1 MSSEKQASREFALD
15 GELFD
20 RLRTAQSDQESAD
33 PDIDLPDLDLLGM
46 FTPDDSPPEEASSTG
61 NISEAALSEPEE
73 SSSDM
78 PPEARRA
85 LVYLLR
91 QGVLFAPQKVKLFES
106 ICRHQTAVR
115 RHLAEVYL
123 KLILDERTGIAFV
136 ASLQKEEDAELDDF
150 ADKEIVSLISTR
162 TLSLYDTLLLLVLRK
177 HYQDRENS
185 GEQLIVID
193 RERVESYL
201 TPFLPL
207 TNSSK
212 SDRRKLGPALERMT
226 KKKILRKIRGSKDR
240 FEVTPVIRYVVSAE
254 FLENMLGEYLRI
266 AKENS
271 VDVTGIIDTDGRITG
286 NNHD

>member
-1 MSSEKQASREFALD
+1 MNKEKQANR
-15 GELFD
+15 GGGGLFD
-20 RLRTAQSDQESAD
+20 HLRTRQQSQGSGKAD
-33 PDIDLPDLDLLGM
+33 TGLPELDLLGL
-46 FTPDDSPPEEASSTG
+46 FPGEDSSPEEPSIVADVSEPKCPEPDKSTT
-61 NISEAALSEPEE
+61 ALSPET
-73 SSSDM
+73 
-78 PPEARRA
+78 RRA

-91 QGVLFAPQKVKLFES
+91 QGVIFSSRKAKLFQS
-106 ICRHQTAVR
+106 ICRQQPAVR

-123 KLILDERTGIAFV
+123 KLVLDERAGIAFV
-136 ASLQKEEDAELDDF
+136 ATLQKEEDAELDDF
-150 ADKEIVSLISTR
+150 ADNEIVSLISTR

-177 HYQDRENS
+177 HYQDRETT

-207 TNSSK
+207 TNSTK
-212 SDRRKLGPALERMT
+212 ADRRKLGPALERMV

-240 FEVTPVIRYVVSAE
+240 YEITPVIRYVVSAE

-271 VDVTGIIDTDGRITG
+271 IDVTDTVDSDNRIQG
-286 NNHD
+286 DNYE